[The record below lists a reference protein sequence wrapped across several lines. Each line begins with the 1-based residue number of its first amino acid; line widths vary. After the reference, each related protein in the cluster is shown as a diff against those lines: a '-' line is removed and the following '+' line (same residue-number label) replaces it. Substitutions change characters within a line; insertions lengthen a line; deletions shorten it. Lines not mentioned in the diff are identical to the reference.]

1 MSAGRVLP
9 RLPGKVRP
17 GDDRPSKVTMEHETR
32 RIEFLLERD
41 GPKTAGAWIE
51 RTLAIYREAVQSP
64 KSHASL
70 SDYLP
75 SFEASIREFEAWLKS
90 NER

>member
-1 MSAGRVLP
+1 MA
-9 RLPGKVRP
+9 
-17 GDDRPSKVTMEHETR
+17 MEQETQ

-41 GPKTAGAWIE
+41 GPKATRAWIE
-51 RTLAIYREAVQSP
+51 RTLAIYREAVESR

-75 SFEASIREFEAWLKS
+75 SFEASIREFEAWLKN

>member
-1 MSAGRVLP
+1 MA
-9 RLPGKVRP
+9 
-17 GDDRPSKVTMEHETR
+17 MEQEAQ

-41 GPKTAGAWIE
+41 GPKAARAWIE
-51 RTLAIYREAVQSP
+51 RTLAIYRDAMESP

-75 SFEASIREFEAWLKS
+75 SFEASIREFEAWLKN